1 MAVDY
6 AAIRAENERRY
17 GTDIGRI
24 GPMLLADRYDN
35 RAHFIY
41 ELLQNAEDAFSRN
54 TSSIAPRS
62 INFAL
67 SPTAL
72 RVSHFGAPFTEANVR
87 GICGIAESTKDL
99 TAIGRF
105 GIGFKSVYAFTD
117 RPQIHSASEHF
128 AIESFVWPIAIEP
141 CDMQSEETVFI
152 LPLTGNDATAF
163 ADITQGLRTLGPRA
177 LLFLRHIEEIAWSI
191 SDSASGLYLRGKPE
205 VVGANARK
213 IVVLGQGDRP
223 KDSVEESWLVFSR
236 EVRTHDNVSAGFV
249 EVAFAL
255 AKDEESGGGSVLP
268 VVDSALIVFFPTVV
282 PTHLGFLVQ
291 GPYRTT
297 PSRDNIP
304 RHDPWNQ
311 HLVQETATLLVE
323 ALHSLRDFGL
333 LSTSALRSLPLDRAN
348 FCEGEMFAPLFAAVR
363 EALSSQPLLPRFDGG
378 HASAKNVKL
387 ARTQELRELVSPSQ
401 LAELFGESSE
411 TFWLSEDVTQDRTP
425 ELRQYMIRELNI
437 VEATPETM
445 LPRLNKTFLEKQTDE
460 WILRLYEFLL
470 GQSALLRQ
478 GRLSDVPLVRLE
490 NGSHVTAENAGKP
503 QAFLPGPTATD
514 FPTVRRSV
522 CRSKAARVLLSTL
535 GLTEPDPVDDVI
547 WNLLPK
553 YAAQSKNLTEYDAD
567 IQRIL
572 TAFGTD
578 SKGQREKLVNA
589 LRETPFVRV
598 VDAGD
603 QSKRIA
609 RPDLVYIAT
618 QRLKDLFEGVP
629 RVYLVDET
637 YPCLR
642 GEAVREL
649 LEACGATRYLQPVR
663 VPSRFTWQELVE
675 MRTGAG
681 STAGG
686 EINDFTLRGLD
697 QLLKSLANLNT
708 ESAAKKAALLW
719 EALCDVVDRRSP
731 SVFLGTYSWFYRTQR
746 SCVFDAAF
754 VLRLNE
760 ASWVPDRNGVL
771 QSPEFVVFQETGW
784 KANPSLLSKVSFKPA
799 VIEILAKEAGIEP
812 GLLEL
817 LKKLGVTSEA
827 ELRKRLGIKDE
838 AEQTQATRGF
848 ETLDGA
854 VSNLL
859 SGASEPTAPISAPA
873 GPEPTGTGASNKPMG
888 ASSVAH
894 SGWDTLA
901 NGSAGGDKTAATD
914 GGGPPK
920 LSPREARNFV
930 SYLAAHPVDEESDP
944 DGLIHASRL
953 ALEDKAISLILMHEP
968 TLERTRTNNPGF
980 DLVALDG
987 AGAPVKWIEVKAMTC
1002 TMQDRP
1008 VGMSHTQFECAR
1020 QHGTSYWLYI
1030 VERAGS
1036 GDQARLVRIQDPAG
1050 RARTFTFDRGWL
1062 NIAQSDD
1069 STAPTTAEHPEE

>member
-6 AAIRAENERRY
+6 VAIRAENERRY

-54 TSSIAPRS
+54 TSSSAPRS
-62 INFAL
+62 INFVL
-67 SPTAL
+67 SSTAL

-128 AIESFVWPIAIEP
+128 AIESFVWPIAIEA
-141 CDMQSEETVFI
+141 CDKRPEETVFI
-152 LPLTGNDATAF
+152 LPLAGDDSTAF

-177 LLFLRHIEEIAWSI
+177 LLFLRHIEEIAWSVAGG
-191 SDSASGLYLRGKPE
+191 ASGLYLRGKPE
-205 VVGANARK
+205 AIGANARK
-213 IVVLGQGDRP
+213 IVVLGQGDTP
-223 KDSVEESWLVFSR
+223 KDSVEETWLVFSR
-236 EVRTHDNVSAGFV
+236 EVRTDDNDSAGSV

-255 AKDEESGGGSVLP
+255 SKDDESGEVSVLP
-268 VVDSALIVFFPTVV
+268 IADSALIVFFPTVV

-311 HLVQETATLLVE
+311 HLVQETATLLVD
-323 ALHSLRDFGL
+323 ALHSLREFGL

-348 FCEGEMFAPLFAAVR
+348 FGEGEMFSPLFAEVR
-363 EALSSQPLLPRFDGG
+363 KALSSQPLLPKFTGG

-387 ARTQELRELVSPSQ
+387 ARTQELRDLLSPSQ
-401 LAELFGESSE
+401 LADLFAESSE
-411 TFWLSEDVTQDRTP
+411 SFWLSEEVTQDRTP
-425 ELRQYMIRELNI
+425 ELRQYLIRELNI
-437 VEATPETM
+437 VEATPETT
-445 LPRLNKTFLEKQTDE
+445 LAKLNKTFLEKQSDD

-478 GRLSDVPLVRLE
+478 GRLNDVPLVRLE
-490 NGSHVTAENAGKP
+490 NGSHVTAGNGGKP
-503 QAFLPGPTATD
+503 QAFLPGPTVTD

-522 CRSKAARVLLSTL
+522 CGSKAARALLSTL

-553 YAAQSKNLTEYDAD
+553 YAAQDKNPIEYAAD

-578 SKGQREKLVNA
+578 SKGQREKLVEA

-598 VDAGD
+598 VDTGD
-603 QSKRIA
+603 QSKWIST
-609 RPDLVYIAT
+609 PDKIFIAT

-629 RVYLVDET
+629 KVYLVDET
-637 YPCLR
+637 YSCLR
-642 GEAVREL
+642 GEAIRDL
-649 LEACGATRYLQPVR
+649 LEACGATRYLHPVR
-663 VPSRFTWQELVE
+663 VPSRFSWQELAE
-675 MRTGAG
+675 MRMGAG
-681 STAGG
+681 STSGG

-697 QLLKSLANLNT
+697 QLLKCLATLNT
-708 ESAAKKAALLW
+708 AGATRKAALLW
-719 EALCDVVDRRSP
+719 EALCDVVDRRGTSA
-731 SVFLGTYSWFYRTQR
+731 FLGTYYWFYRTQR
-746 SCVFDAAF
+746 SCVFDAAS
-754 VLRLNE
+754 VPLLNK
-760 ASWVPDRNGVL
+760 ACWVPDREGVL
-771 QSPEFVVFQETGW
+771 QSPEFVVFEETGW
-784 KANPSLLSKVSFKPA
+784 KANPFLCSKINFKPA
-799 VIEILAKEAGIEP
+799 IIEILAKEAGIEP
-812 GLLEL
+812 GVIEL

-827 ELRKRLGIKDE
+827 ELKTRLGIKDE
-838 AEQTQATRGF
+838 AQQIQGTRDF
-848 ETLDGA
+848 ETVDNSA
-854 VSNLL
+854 SELL
-859 SGASEPTAPISAPA
+859 SEESEPTPSISFSA
-873 GPEPTGTGASNKPMG
+873 GPESTGTGSSNKPLSG
-888 ASSVAH
+888 SSVAH
-894 SGWDTLA
+894 SGSETSADR
-901 NGSAGGDKTAATD
+901 SAGGDKSTVTA
-914 GGGPPK
+914 GGGLPK
-920 LSPREARNFV
+920 PSTGGARTFV
-930 SYLAAHPVDEESDP
+930 SYLAAHPVDEETDP
-944 DGLIHASRL
+944 DGLIHAARL

-968 TLERTRTNNPGF
+968 ALQRTRINNPGF

-987 AGAPVKWIEVKAMTC
+987 AGTPIKWVEVKAMNC
-1002 TMQDRP
+1002 TMHDRP
-1008 VGMSHTQFECAR
+1008 VGMSHSQFECAR
-1020 QHGTSYWLYI
+1020 VHGDSYWLYV

-1036 GDQARLVRIQDPAG
+1036 GDQSHLIRIQDPAG
-1050 RARTFTFDRGWL
+1050 RAKTFTFDRGWL
-1062 NIAQSDD
+1062 NIAQAEENHAD
-1069 STAPTTAEHPEE
+1069 AP